1 MYRQCLLLITLG
13 GEQREKCKISR
24 ERRGEV
30 QSFPA
35 INYSVHRGRTAVA
48 QRSHE
53 KKQRSHYQLPHHP
66 HFHPQAAASAA
77 AKENHDGRG
86 KRGVLQDSNCS
97 GSAVRPGRSP
107 GPQRAQSAL
116 RPSPTSPREPPWACA
131 PFGMGE
137 CDLSSREHGWGQG
150 GGLSQIPGGARGPP
164 AVHPPGP
171 APALAFSGSDSLAPR
186 ETQEHSGSHSFHRGN
201 NSRPGG
207 VGGRG

>member
-24 ERRGEV
+24 KRRGEV

-86 KRGVLQDSNCS
+86 KRGVLQDNNCS
-97 GSAVRPGRSP
+97 GSAVRPGRCP
-107 GPQRAQSAL
+107 GPQRAQ
-116 RPSPTSPREPPWACA
+116 PCA
-131 PFGMGE
+131 RV
-137 CDLSSREHGWGQG
+137 L
-150 GGLSQIPGGARGPP
+150 
-164 AVHPPGP
+164 HPPG
-171 APALAFSGSDSLAPR
+171 SLPERAPR
-186 ETQEHSGSHSFHRGN
+186 PGWGSATYLLQSMAEAKVAGSPKSRAAPGDHLPSTPQVPPPPLPSAAATHSHHGRHRSTRVLTHFIVETTPARVE
-201 NSRPGG
+201 
-207 VGGRG
+207 